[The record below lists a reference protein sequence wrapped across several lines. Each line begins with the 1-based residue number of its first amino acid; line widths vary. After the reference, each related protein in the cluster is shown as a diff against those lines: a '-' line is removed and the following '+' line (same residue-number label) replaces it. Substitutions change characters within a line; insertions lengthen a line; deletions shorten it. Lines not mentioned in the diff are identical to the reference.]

1 MEASEVSS
9 YLRKLGFGLSNATGS
24 KAPRES
30 ATRKNNSHF
39 PVIKRKKKPEWTIT
53 ARINRRPVQKAASF
67 DASIFYNS
75 SQESRLGVDSEN
87 SLQSGQS
94 EDERRLQ
101 GFIRTSPSSSPPP
114 NKSSASTKSNL
125 STSSDNASIELYP
138 RISKTRGSL
147 DYSKGER
154 IFMSSVPSIPSNHQ
168 TAKGSFVKST
178 IKFPTENGSLRQIL
192 IDLPVLHATVN
203 DEKKTIT
210 PSSNLISKP
219 KPKHSSMSENSV
231 QEMPWRW
238 YVTNYSIVESSK
250 GHRKRLENKLLYR
263 PPPDN
268 LRGKL
273 WMRMLGSTKLMEDS
287 KGYFEYMLMK
297 PPNQKTRD
305 SILKDLDR
313 TRVEE
318 FSGKKTEGT
327 HKFTIEKLKSVLCAY
342 AIHDPEVGYCQGL
355 NYICG
360 VLLLWMTKEEAFYTI
375 VTLLQ
380 DGGRF
385 SLRHLYLKSLP
396 LLKERYFQF
405 EQLLS
410 QFCPQVFGRFKRMQI
425 HPAVYSSRWFL
436 TLFSYDL
443 PVRTV
448 SRIWDLLF
456 FIGPRFIFQI
466 GIGLFQ
472 GHRRVL
478 LELKFEK
485 LIPFV
490 QDFHKQVET
499 FGLLKQALETNI
511 KSRHMDLLS
520 LSYESNSMLGLS
532 MVKDKKKRKRKPENI
547 FLEADEF
554 W

>member
-9 YLRKLGFGLSNATGS
+9 YLRKLGFGLSSPPKGN

-30 ATRKNNSHF
+30 SARKNDSHF

-53 ARINRRPVQKAASF
+53 ARIHRRSSQKASSF
-67 DASIFYNS
+67 DASILYNS
-75 SQESRLGVDSEN
+75 TQDSRPRVDSEN
-87 SLQSGQS
+87 SQQSRQF
-94 EDERRLQ
+94 EDDRRLQ
-101 GFIRTSPSSSPPP
+101 GFIRASPSSSPPP
-114 NKSSASTKSNL
+114 NKSSVSTKSNL

-138 RISKTRGSL
+138 RIPKTRGSL

-154 IFMSSVPSIPSNHQ
+154 IFMPSVPSIPNNQ
-168 TAKGSFVKST
+168 TSKGTFVKST
-178 IKFPTENGSLRQIL
+178 IKFPVKNGTPRQIL
-192 IDLPVLHATVN
+192 FDLPVLNTNVN
-203 DEKKTIT
+203 DEKKMST
-210 PSSNLISKP
+210 PSSNLKSKP
-219 KPKHSSMSENSV
+219 KPNQSSSIENPV

-238 YVTNYSIVESSK
+238 YVTNYSVVASNK
-250 GHRKRLENKLLYR
+250 WHRKRLENKLLYR

-273 WMRMLGSTKLMEDS
+273 WMQMLGSTKLMEDS
-287 KGYFEYMLMK
+287 KGYFEYMLKK

-305 SILKDLDR
+305 LILKDLDR

-318 FSGKKTEGT
+318 FSGKNTEGT

-360 VLLLWMTKEEAFYTI
+360 ILLLWMTKEEAFYTI

-380 DGGRF
+380 DGGKF

-410 QFCPQVFGRFKRMQI
+410 QFCPQVFGRFKRMEI

-443 PVRTV
+443 PVRTI

-456 FIGPRFIFQI
+456 FVGPRFIFQI
-466 GIGLFQ
+466 GIGLIQ

-485 LIPFV
+485 LIPFL

-499 FGLLKQALETNI
+499 FGLLKQALETSI

-520 LSYESNSMLGLS
+520 LSYESKSMLGLS
-532 MVKDKKKRKRKPENI
+532 MITDKKKRKRKPENI